1 MRLKSTARVMMVM
14 MLGASLVG
22 AQQTA
27 ASADPGSCTLNQ
39 VASDPTGREFT
50 DATGLQDQL
59 GAASGD
65 DECTDAVVEFTTG
78 VTLQGQELTWDGDK
92 PLTLRGEGR
101 TDTTIDAAEQ
111 SRAVHLTSGS
121 PAQLT
126 VQNLTI
132 TDGVADNDGG
142 GGILTNGSLVVEDS
156 GILSN
161 TSPTVGGGIYAHGA
175 TSISGSIVS
184 NNSVTRSATD
194 EANGGGIFT
203 SSSLTVI
210 SSTLANNE
218 ARNTGLGDARG
229 GGIFVNGASL
239 NMADS
244 QIIENAAVAEGDSAS
259 AYGGGVLASPGTI
272 TDSTVKGNVVIA
284 DYIADGSGVALG
296 GDSVIENTT
305 VTANNGQGANVGGAV
320 NGPSVLTVTNS
331 TVTNNSA
338 SATSNASAGI
348 VVVNG
353 LNLNFSTVVDN
364 VVDAGTPSGRDLNG
378 GSQQLTL
385 KGSVVANEDGGACAL
400 MTLAGASTYNATT
413 TGDTS
418 CGIQSSAN
426 PVTGTWDE
434 LGLDSLR
441 SNGGP
446 TKTMALLEG
455 SILADTIPNA
465 TGATILGADGTDQRG
480 VIRSDGGSP
489 GNAFSIGAE
498 QNAIVT
504 FDANGGVG
512 SMDPQSSITPAALTA
527 NTFTRSGYQFD
538 GWKTAPSSGTSY
550 ADEAEYPFNARTPEI
565 ANATLYAQWSQV
577 SAPTITSA
585 DATTA
590 TQGSVMDPFAVT
602 TTAAPTVTSITEA
615 PSGQQTGLPDG
626 VTLTYSSGSSATIS
640 GTPTQA
646 GTFTTTISASNGI
659 DPDATQ
665 VFTLTVSGGSN
676 TQTLVPPGCANS
688 SVPNGKS
695 AVILTKAA
703 CQTTA
708 GQTVGTKTRINLG
721 RGDAAG
727 YQLKCRIARQLS
739 KPRTLA
745 RYGQGYVYCPRGALV
760 LIGNGQAARVVV
772 TWYAPA
778 EGNYVAF
785 KRVRKIR
792 MK

>member
-1 MRLKSTARVMMVM
+1 MRLGKTARITVAVVVCAG
-14 MLGASLVG
+14 LIGT
-22 AQQTA
+22 QQTA
-27 ASADPGSCTLNQ
+27 ASADPGTCTLNQ

-50 DATGLQDQL
+50 DAAGLQDQL

-65 DECTDAVVEFTTG
+65 DECTDAIVQFTTG
-78 VTLQGQELTWDGDK
+78 VTLAGQELAWEGEK
-92 PLTLRGEGR
+92 PLGLRGEGR
-101 TDTTIDAAEQ
+101 TDTTIDAATL
-111 SRAVHLTSGS
+111 SRAVHMTSGS

-132 TDGVADNDGG
+132 TDGAADNDGG
-142 GGILTNGSLVVEDS
+142 GGILTNGSLVIEDS
-156 GILSN
+156 GIQSN
-161 TSPTVGGGIYAHGA
+161 TSPTVGGGIYAHGT
-175 TSISGSIVS
+175 TSISSSLVS
-184 NNSVTRSATD
+184 SNSVTRSASD
-194 EANGGGIFT
+194 DAAGGGIYT
-203 SSSLTVI
+203 SGNLTVI
-210 SSTLANNE
+210 SSTFANNE

-229 GGIFVNGASL
+229 GGIFVNTASL
-239 NMADS
+239 NMTDS

-272 TDSTVKGNVVIA
+272 TNSTIKGNVVNA
-284 DYIADGSGVALG
+284 DYAADGSGVTLG
-296 GDSVIENTT
+296 GESVIENTT
-305 VTANNGQGANVGGAV
+305 VTANIGQGANVGGAV
-320 NGPSVLTVTNS
+320 NGPDVLTVTNS

-353 LNLNFSTVVDN
+353 LNLNFSTVANN

-378 GSQQLTL
+378 GNQQLTL
-385 KGSVVANEDGGACAL
+385 KGSVVANESGGACAL
-400 MTLAGASTYNATT
+400 MTLKVASAYNATT
-413 TGDTS
+413 TGDAS

-426 PVTGTWDE
+426 PVTGTWDD
-434 LGLDSLR
+434 LHLDSLR

-446 TKTMALLEG
+446 TKTMALLDG
-455 SILADTIPNA
+455 SILADAIPNA
-465 TGATILGADGTDQRG
+465 TGTTILGADGTDQRG

-498 QNAIVT
+498 QNATVS
-504 FDANGGVG
+504 FDPNGGVG
-512 SMDPQSSITPAALTA
+512 SMDPQSSIRPAALTA

-538 GWKTAPSSGTSY
+538 GWKTAPSSGTAY
-550 ADEAEYPFNARTPEI
+550 ANEAEYPFNARTPEN

-590 TQGSVMDPFAVT
+590 TQGSAMDPFAVT
-602 TTAAPTVTSITEA
+602 TTAAPTVTSITEV

-626 VTLTYSSGSSATIS
+626 VSLMYSSGSSATIS

-646 GTFTTTISASNGI
+646 GTFTTTISARNGI
-659 DPDATQ
+659 DPEANQ

-676 TQTLVPPGCANS
+676 TQALVPPGCANS

-708 GQTVGTKTRINLG
+708 GQVVGTRAAVNLT
-721 RGDAAG
+721 RGDVRG
-727 YQLKCRIARQLS
+727 YELKCQTGKKLRA
-739 KPRTLA
+739 PRSLA
-745 RYGQGYVYCPRGALV
+745 RYGRGYVYCPRGKLV
-760 LIGNGQAARVVV
+760 LIGNGRPARVIV

-778 EGNYVAF
+778 VGDYLAF
-785 KRVRKIR
+785 KRVRTIR
-792 MK
+792 MR